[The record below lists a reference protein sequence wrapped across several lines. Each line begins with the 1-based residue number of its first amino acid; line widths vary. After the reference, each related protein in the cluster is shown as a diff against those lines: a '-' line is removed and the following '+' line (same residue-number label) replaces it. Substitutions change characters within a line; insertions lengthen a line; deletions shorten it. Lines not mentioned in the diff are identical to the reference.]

1 MDKLTIND
9 FNVSLPS
16 SQNVTNRKEILEL
29 KKEEKDK
36 IPVQDLSSL
45 NSDGVKVV
53 FENKQGE
60 LIALNLSDENYS
72 SLQKNFG
79 SYTNY
84 VARNDGSI
92 RLNGEA
98 NEFIANW
105 FENIEDNFNSLSS
118 NLSSNTQDKNIKL
131 NFHTNTITQSMQN
144 LGFKSNDEKISDD
157 ANIEEKLNFFIDKD
171 VNKDGKVD
179 DSDVKEPSMREILSD
194 IKEASGGGANAMK
207 TIDPQKIN
215 KKDDSGVTI
224 KEKDEKDDKDLLEIA
239 KEKGLSTLSADEQAK
254 LKASNPQIF
263 EELQNKSLGN
273 LEQNLK
279 KDLMVQIS
287 NNEAIFVNKRV

>member
-1 MDKLTIND
+1 MKIDTSIRPLTIQTD
-9 FNVSLPS
+9 K
-16 SQNVTNRKEILEL
+16 KELSVL
-29 KKEEKDK
+29 KKEDEDKVKVKD
-36 IPVQDLSSL
+36 I
-45 NSDGVKVV
+45 SDNQISGFKVV
-53 FENKQGE
+53 FENKKGE

-215 KKDDSGVTI
+215 KKDDKENNI
-224 KEKDEKDDKDLLEIA
+224 KEKEDEDLLQKA
-239 KEKGLSTLSADEQAK
+239 QEKGLSALSADEQAK

>member
-29 KKEEKDK
+29 KKEDQDK

-60 LIALNLSDENYS
+60 LIALNLSNENYS
-72 SLQKNFG
+72 SLQKNFS

-98 NEFIANW
+98 NQFVSNW
-105 FENIEDNFNSLSS
+105 FESVKDNFGSLNS
-118 NLSSNTQDKNIKL
+118 NLNNKQQSVKL
-131 NFHTNTITQSMQN
+131 NFNTSTLQQSMQN
-144 LGFKSNDEKISDD
+144 LGFKTSDEKISDD

-179 DSDVKEPSMREILSD
+179 GSDVKEPSMREILSD

-215 KKDDSGVTI
+215 KKDDKENNI
-224 KEKDEKDDKDLLEIA
+224 KEKEDEDLLQKA
-239 KEKGLSTLSADEQAK
+239 KEKGLSALSADEQAK

>member
-84 VARNDGSI
+84 VARNDGRI

-98 NEFIANW
+98 NQFVLNW
-105 FENIEDNFNSLSS
+105 FESVKDNFGSLNS
-118 NLSSNTQDKNIKL
+118 NLNNKQQSVKL
-131 NFHTNTITQSMQN
+131 NFNTSTLQQSMQN
-144 LGFKSNDEKISDD
+144 LGFKTSDEKISDD

-215 KKDDSGVTI
+215 KKDDKENNI
-224 KEKDEKDDKDLLEIA
+224 KEKEDEDLLQKA
-239 KEKGLSTLSADEQAK
+239 QEKGLSALSADEQAK
-254 LKASNPQIF
+254 LEASNPEEF
-263 EELQNKSLGN
+263 EKLKQKSLQELSQNLSKDFQNKIEN
-273 LEQNLK
+273 QEA
-279 KDLMVQIS
+279 QI
-287 NNEAIFVNKRV
+287 VDKRV

>member
-144 LGFKSNDEKISDD
+144 LGFKTSDEKISDD

-179 DSDVKEPSMREILSD
+179 GSDVKEPSMREILSD

-215 KKDDSGVTI
+215 KKDDKENNI
-224 KEKDEKDDKDLLEIA
+224 KEKEDEDLLQKA
-239 KEKGLSTLSADEQAK
+239 KEKGLSALSADEQAK

>member
-29 KKEEKDK
+29 KKEDQDK

-60 LIALNLSDENYS
+60 LIALNLSNENYS
-72 SLQKNFG
+72 SLQKNFS

-144 LGFKSNDEKISDD
+144 LGFKTSDEKISDD

-215 KKDDSGVTI
+215 KKDDKENNI
-224 KEKDEKDDKDLLEIA
+224 KEKEDEDLLEIA
-239 KEKGLSTLSADEQAK
+239 KEKGLSALSADEQAK

>member
-29 KKEEKDK
+29 KKEDQDK

-60 LIALNLSDENYS
+60 LIALNLSNENYS
-72 SLQKNFG
+72 SLQKNFS

-98 NEFIANW
+98 NQFVSNW
-105 FENIEDNFNSLSS
+105 FESVKDNFGSLNS
-118 NLSSNTQDKNIKL
+118 NLNNKQQSVKL
-131 NFHTNTITQSMQN
+131 NFNTSTLQQSMQN
-144 LGFKSNDEKISDD
+144 LGFKTSDEKISDD

-215 KKDDSGVTI
+215 KKDDKENNI
-224 KEKDEKDDKDLLEIA
+224 KEKEDEDLLQKA
-239 KEKGLSTLSADEQAK
+239 QEKGLSALSADEQAK

-263 EELQNKSLGN
+263 EKLQNKSLQN
-273 LEQNLK
+273 LGKDLK

>member
-98 NEFIANW
+98 NQFVSNW
-105 FENIEDNFNSLSS
+105 FESVKDNFGSLNS
-118 NLSSNTQDKNIKL
+118 NLNNKQQSVKL
-131 NFHTNTITQSMQN
+131 NFNTSTLQQSMQN
-144 LGFKSNDEKISDD
+144 LGFKTSDEKISDD

-179 DSDVKEPSMREILSD
+179 DSDVKEPSMGEILND
-194 IKEASGGGANAMK
+194 ISKISGRANAMQ
-207 TIDPQKIN
+207 TIDPQKIY

-239 KEKGLSTLSADEQAK
+239 KEKGISALSADEQAK

>member
-1 MDKLTIND
+1 MKIDTSASLTHSLTNNVDK
-9 FNVSLPS
+9 
-16 SQNVTNRKEILEL
+16 KELSVL
-29 KKEEKDK
+29 KKEDQDK

-79 SYTNY
+79 SYMNY

-98 NEFIANW
+98 NQFVSNW
-105 FENIEDNFNSLSS
+105 FESVKDNFGSLNS
-118 NLSSNTQDKNIKL
+118 NLNNKQQSVKL
-131 NFHTNTITQSMQN
+131 NFNTSTLQQSMQN
-144 LGFKSNDEKISDD
+144 LGFKTSDEKISDD

-207 TIDPQKIN
+207 TIDPQKIY

-239 KEKGLSTLSADEQAK
+239 KEKGLSALSADEQAK

>member
-1 MDKLTIND
+1 MKIDTSASLTHSLTNNVDK
-9 FNVSLPS
+9 
-16 SQNVTNRKEILEL
+16 KELSVL
-29 KKEEKDK
+29 KKEDQDK

-79 SYTNY
+79 SYMNY

-92 RLNGEA
+92 RLNGEV
-98 NEFIANW
+98 NQFVSNW
-105 FENIEDNFNSLSS
+105 FESVKDNFGSLNS
-118 NLSSNTQDKNIKL
+118 NLNNKQQSVKL
-131 NFHTNTITQSMQN
+131 NFNTSTLQQSMQN
-144 LGFKSNDEKISDD
+144 LGFKTSDEKISDD

-215 KKDDSGVTI
+215 KKDDKENNI
-224 KEKDEKDDKDLLEIA
+224 KEKEDEDLLQKA
-239 KEKGLSTLSADEQAK
+239 QEKGLSALSADEQAK

>member
-1 MDKLTIND
+1 MKIDTSASLTHSLTNNVDK
-9 FNVSLPS
+9 
-16 SQNVTNRKEILEL
+16 KELSVL
-29 KKEEKDK
+29 KKEDQDK

-45 NSDGVKVV
+45 NSDSVKVV

-79 SYTNY
+79 SYMNY

-92 RLNGEA
+92 RLNGEV
-98 NEFIANW
+98 NQFVSNW
-105 FENIEDNFNSLSS
+105 FESVKDNFGSLNS
-118 NLSSNTQDKNIKL
+118 NLNNKQQSVKL
-131 NFHTNTITQSMQN
+131 NFNTSTLQQSMQN
-144 LGFKSNDEKISDD
+144 LGFKTSDEKISDD

-215 KKDDSGVTI
+215 KKDDKENNI
-224 KEKDEKDDKDLLEIA
+224 KEKEDEDLLQKA
-239 KEKGLSTLSADEQAK
+239 QEKGLSALSADEQAK
-254 LKASNPQIF
+254 LEASNPEEF
-263 EELQNKSLGN
+263 EKLKQKSLQELSQNLSKDFQNKIEN
-273 LEQNLK
+273 QEA
-279 KDLMVQIS
+279 QI
-287 NNEAIFVNKRV
+287 VDKRV

>member
-98 NEFIANW
+98 NQFVSNW
-105 FENIEDNFNSLSS
+105 FESVKDNFGSLNS
-118 NLSSNTQDKNIKL
+118 NLNNKQQSVKL
-131 NFHTNTITQSMQN
+131 NFNTSTLQQSMQN
-144 LGFKSNDEKISDD
+144 LGFKTSDEKISDD

-179 DSDVKEPSMREILSD
+179 DSDVKEPSMGEILND
-194 IKEASGGGANAMK
+194 ISKISGRANAMQ

-215 KKDDSGVTI
+215 KKDDKENNI
-224 KEKDEKDDKDLLEIA
+224 KEKEDEDLLQKA
-239 KEKGLSTLSADEQAK
+239 QEKGLSALSADEQAK

>member
-144 LGFKSNDEKISDD
+144 LGFKTSDEKISDD

-194 IKEASGGGANAMK
+194 IKEASGGGVNAMK

-215 KKDDSGVTI
+215 KKDDKENNI
-224 KEKDEKDDKDLLEIA
+224 KEKEDEDLLQKA
-239 KEKGLSTLSADEQAK
+239 QEKGLSALSADEQAK

>member
-1 MDKLTIND
+1 MKIDTSASLTHSLTNNVDK
-9 FNVSLPS
+9 
-16 SQNVTNRKEILEL
+16 KELSVL
-29 KKEEKDK
+29 KKEDQDK

-79 SYTNY
+79 SYMNY

-92 RLNGEA
+92 RLNGEV
-98 NEFIANW
+98 NQFVSNW
-105 FENIEDNFNSLSS
+105 FESVKDNFGSLNS
-118 NLSSNTQDKNIKL
+118 NLNNKQQSVKL
-131 NFHTNTITQSMQN
+131 NFNTSTLQQSMQN
-144 LGFKSNDEKISDD
+144 LGFKTSDEKISDD

-194 IKEASGGGANAMK
+194 IKEASGSGANAMK

-215 KKDDSGVTI
+215 KKDDKESNI
-224 KEKDEKDDKDLLEIA
+224 KEKEDEDLLQKA
-239 KEKGLSTLSADEQAK
+239 QEKGLNALSADEQAK
-254 LKASNPQIF
+254 LEVSNPEEF
-263 EELQNKSLGN
+263 EKLKQKSLQELSQNLSKDFQNKIEN
-273 LEQNLK
+273 QEA
-279 KDLMVQIS
+279 QI
-287 NNEAIFVNKRV
+287 VDKRV

>member
-1 MDKLTIND
+1 MKIDTSASLTHSLTNNVDK
-9 FNVSLPS
+9 
-16 SQNVTNRKEILEL
+16 KELSVL

-98 NEFIANW
+98 NQFVSNW
-105 FENIEDNFNSLSS
+105 FESVKDNFGSLNS
-118 NLSSNTQDKNIKL
+118 NLNNKQQSVKL
-131 NFHTNTITQSMQN
+131 NFNTSTLQQSMQN
-144 LGFKSNDEKISDD
+144 LGFKTSDEKISDD

-215 KKDDSGVTI
+215 KKDDKENNI
-224 KEKDEKDDKDLLEIA
+224 KEKEDEDLLEIA
-239 KEKGLSTLSADEQAK
+239 KEKGLSALSADEQAK

>member
-1 MDKLTIND
+1 MKIDTSASLTHSLTNNVDK
-9 FNVSLPS
+9 
-16 SQNVTNRKEILEL
+16 KELSVL
-29 KKEEKDK
+29 KKEDQDK

-79 SYTNY
+79 SYMNY

-92 RLNGEA
+92 RLNGEV
-98 NEFIANW
+98 NQFVSNW
-105 FENIEDNFNSLSS
+105 FESVKDNFGSLNS
-118 NLSSNTQDKNIKL
+118 NLNNKQQSVKL
-131 NFHTNTITQSMQN
+131 NFNTSTLQQSMQN
-144 LGFKSNDEKISDD
+144 LGFKTSDEKISDD
-157 ANIEEKLNFFIDKD
+157 VNIEEKLNFFIDKD

-215 KKDDSGVTI
+215 KKDDKENNI
-224 KEKDEKDDKDLLEIA
+224 KEKEDEDLLQKA
-239 KEKGLSTLSADEQAK
+239 QEKGLSALSADEQAK
-254 LKASNPQIF
+254 LEASNPEEF
-263 EELQNKSLGN
+263 EKLKQKSLQELSQNLSKDFQNKIEN
-273 LEQNLK
+273 QEA
-279 KDLMVQIS
+279 QI
-287 NNEAIFVNKRV
+287 VDKRV

>member
-36 IPVQDLSSL
+36 IPMQDLSSL

-98 NEFIANW
+98 NQFVSNW
-105 FENIEDNFNSLSS
+105 FESVKDNFGSLNS
-118 NLSSNTQDKNIKL
+118 NLNNKQQSVKL
-131 NFHTNTITQSMQN
+131 NFNTSTLQQSMQN
-144 LGFKSNDEKISDD
+144 LGFKTSDEKISDD

-215 KKDDSGVTI
+215 KKDDKENNI
-224 KEKDEKDDKDLLEIA
+224 KEKEDEDLLQKA
-239 KEKGLSTLSADEQAK
+239 QEKGLSALSADEQAK

>member
-1 MDKLTIND
+1 MKIDTSIRPLTIQTD
-9 FNVSLPS
+9 K
-16 SQNVTNRKEILEL
+16 KELSVL
-29 KKEEKDK
+29 KKEDEDKVKVKD
-36 IPVQDLSSL
+36 I
-45 NSDGVKVV
+45 SDNQISGFKVV
-53 FENKQGE
+53 FENKKGE

-105 FENIEDNFNSLSS
+105 FESVKDNFGSLNS
-118 NLSSNTQDKNIKL
+118 NLNNKQQSVKL
-131 NFHTNTITQSMQN
+131 NFNTSTLQQSMQN
-144 LGFKSNDEKISDD
+144 LGFKTSDEKISDD

-215 KKDDSGVTI
+215 KKDDKENNI
-224 KEKDEKDDKDLLEIA
+224 KEKEDEDLLQKA
-239 KEKGLSTLSADEQAK
+239 QEKGLSALSADEQAK

>member
-1 MDKLTIND
+1 MKIDTSTSLTHSLTNNVDK
-9 FNVSLPS
+9 
-16 SQNVTNRKEILEL
+16 KELSVL
-29 KKEEKDK
+29 KKEDQDK

-98 NEFIANW
+98 NQFVSNW
-105 FENIEDNFNSLSS
+105 FESVKDNFGSLNS
-118 NLSSNTQDKNIKL
+118 NLNNKQQSVKL
-131 NFHTNTITQSMQN
+131 NFNTSTLQQSMQN
-144 LGFKSNDEKISDD
+144 LGFKTSDEKISDD

-179 DSDVKEPSMREILSD
+179 DSDVKEPSMGEILND
-194 IKEASGGGANAMK
+194 ISKISGRANAMQ
-207 TIDPQKIN
+207 TIDPQKIY

-239 KEKGLSTLSADEQAK
+239 KEKGLSALSADEQAK

>member
-1 MDKLTIND
+1 MKIDTSASLTHSLTNNVDK
-9 FNVSLPS
+9 
-16 SQNVTNRKEILEL
+16 KELSVL
-29 KKEEKDK
+29 KKEDQDK

-79 SYTNY
+79 SYMNY

-92 RLNGEA
+92 RLNGEV
-98 NEFIANW
+98 NQFVSNW
-105 FENIEDNFNSLSS
+105 FESVKDNFGSLNS
-118 NLSSNTQDKNIKL
+118 NLNNKQQSVKL
-131 NFHTNTITQSMQN
+131 NFNTSTLQQSMQN
-144 LGFKSNDEKISDD
+144 LGFKTSDEKISDD

-215 KKDDSGVTI
+215 KKDDKENNI
-224 KEKDEKDDKDLLEIA
+224 KEKEDEDLLQKA
-239 KEKGLSTLSADEQAK
+239 QEKGLSALSADEQAK
-254 LKASNPQIF
+254 LEASNPEEF
-263 EELQNKSLGN
+263 EKLKQKSLQELSQNLSKDFQNKIEN
-273 LEQNLK
+273 QK
-279 KDLMVQIS
+279 AQI
-287 NNEAIFVNKRV
+287 VDKRV

>member
-60 LIALNLSDENYS
+60 LIALNLSNENYS
-72 SLQKNFG
+72 SLQKNFS

-98 NEFIANW
+98 NQFVSNW
-105 FENIEDNFNSLSS
+105 FESVKDNFGSLNS
-118 NLSSNTQDKNIKL
+118 NLNNKQQSVKL
-131 NFHTNTITQSMQN
+131 NFNTSTLQQSMQN
-144 LGFKSNDEKISDD
+144 LGFKTSDEKISDD

-215 KKDDSGVTI
+215 KKDDKENNI
-224 KEKDEKDDKDLLEIA
+224 KEKEDEDLLQKA
-239 KEKGLSTLSADEQAK
+239 QEKGLSALSADEQAK

-263 EELQNKSLGN
+263 EELQNKSLQN
-273 LEQNLK
+273 LGKDLK

>member
-1 MDKLTIND
+1 MKIDTSASLTHSLTNNVDK
-9 FNVSLPS
+9 
-16 SQNVTNRKEILEL
+16 KELSVL
-29 KKEEKDK
+29 KKEDQDK

-92 RLNGEA
+92 RLNGEV
-98 NEFIANW
+98 NQFVSNW
-105 FENIEDNFNSLSS
+105 FESVKDNFSSLNS
-118 NLSSNTQDKNIKL
+118 NLNNKQQSVKL
-131 NFHTNTITQSMQN
+131 NFNTSTLQQSMQN
-144 LGFKSNDEKISDD
+144 LGFKTSDEKISDD

-179 DSDVKEPSMREILSD
+179 DSDVKESSMREILSD
-194 IKEASGGGANAMK
+194 IKEASGGGVNAMK
-207 TIDPQKIN
+207 IIDPQKIN
-215 KKDDSGVTI
+215 KKDDKENNI
-224 KEKDEKDDKDLLEIA
+224 KEKEDEDLLQKA
-239 KEKGLSTLSADEQAK
+239 QEKGLSALSADEQAK
-254 LKASNPQIF
+254 LEASNPEEF
-263 EELQNKSLGN
+263 EKLKQKSLQELSQNLSQDFQNKIEN
-273 LEQNLK
+273 QE
-279 KDLMVQIS
+279 VQI
-287 NNEAIFVNKRV
+287 VDKRV

>member
-1 MDKLTIND
+1 MKIDTSASLTHSLTNNVDK
-9 FNVSLPS
+9 
-16 SQNVTNRKEILEL
+16 KELSVL

-92 RLNGEA
+92 RLNSEA
-98 NEFIANW
+98 NQFVSNW
-105 FENIEDNFNSLSS
+105 FESVKDNFGSLNS
-118 NLSSNTQDKNIKL
+118 NLNNKQQSVKL
-131 NFHTNTITQSMQN
+131 NFNTSTLQQSMQN
-144 LGFKSNDEKISDD
+144 LGFKTSDEKISDD

-215 KKDDSGVTI
+215 KKDDKENNI
-224 KEKDEKDDKDLLEIA
+224 KEKEDEDLLQKA
-239 KEKGLSTLSADEQAK
+239 QEKGLSALSADEQAK

>member
-29 KKEEKDK
+29 KKEDQDK

-60 LIALNLSDENYS
+60 LIALNLSNENYS
-72 SLQKNFG
+72 SLQKNFS

-98 NEFIANW
+98 NQFVSNW
-105 FENIEDNFNSLSS
+105 FESVKDNFGSLNS
-118 NLSSNTQDKNIKL
+118 NLNNKQQSVKL
-131 NFHTNTITQSMQN
+131 NFNTSTLQQSMQN
-144 LGFKSNDEKISDD
+144 LGFKTSDEKISDD

-215 KKDDSGVTI
+215 KKDDKENNI
-224 KEKDEKDDKDLLEIA
+224 KEKEDEDLLEIA
-239 KEKGLSTLSADEQAK
+239 KEKGLSALSADEQAK

>member
-1 MDKLTIND
+1 MKIDTSTSLTHSLTNNVDK
-9 FNVSLPS
+9 
-16 SQNVTNRKEILEL
+16 KELSVL
-29 KKEEKDK
+29 KKEDQDK

-144 LGFKSNDEKISDD
+144 LGFKSNDEKIPND
-157 ANIEEKLNFFIDKD
+157 ASMEKKLNFFIDKD
-171 VNKDGKVD
+171 RD
-179 DSDVKEPSMREILSD
+179 
-194 IKEASGGGANAMK
+194 
-207 TIDPQKIN
+207 
-215 KKDDSGVTI
+215 
-224 KEKDEKDDKDLLEIA
+224 
-239 KEKGLSTLSADEQAK
+239 
-254 LKASNPQIF
+254 
-263 EELQNKSLGN
+263 
-273 LEQNLK
+273 
-279 KDLMVQIS
+279 
-287 NNEAIFVNKRV
+287 

>member
-98 NEFIANW
+98 NQFVSNW
-105 FENIEDNFNSLSS
+105 FESVKDNFGSLNS
-118 NLSSNTQDKNIKL
+118 NLNNKQQSVKL
-131 NFHTNTITQSMQN
+131 NFNTSILQQSMQN
-144 LGFKSNDEKISDD
+144 LGFKTSDEKISDD

-215 KKDDSGVTI
+215 KKDDKENNI
-224 KEKDEKDDKDLLEIA
+224 KEKEDEDLLQKA
-239 KEKGLSTLSADEQAK
+239 QEKGLSALSADEQAK

>member
-29 KKEEKDK
+29 KKEDQDK

-98 NEFIANW
+98 NQFVSNW
-105 FENIEDNFNSLSS
+105 FESVKDNFGSLNS
-118 NLSSNTQDKNIKL
+118 NLNNKQQSVKL
-131 NFHTNTITQSMQN
+131 NFNTSTLQQSMQN
-144 LGFKSNDEKISDD
+144 LGFKTSDEKISDD
-157 ANIEEKLNFFIDKD
+157 ANIKEKLNFFIDKD

-179 DSDVKEPSMREILSD
+179 GSDVKEPSMREILSD

-215 KKDDSGVTI
+215 KKDDKENNI
-224 KEKDEKDDKDLLEIA
+224 KEKEDEDLLQKA
-239 KEKGLSTLSADEQAK
+239 QEKGLSALSADEQAK

-263 EELQNKSLGN
+263 EKLQNKSLQN
-273 LEQNLK
+273 LGKDLK

>member
-1 MDKLTIND
+1 MKIDTSASLTHSLTNNVDK
-9 FNVSLPS
+9 
-16 SQNVTNRKEILEL
+16 KELSVL
-29 KKEEKDK
+29 KKEDQDK

-79 SYTNY
+79 SYMDY

-92 RLNGEA
+92 RLNGEV
-98 NEFIANW
+98 NQFVSNW
-105 FENIEDNFNSLSS
+105 FESVKDNFGSLNS
-118 NLSSNTQDKNIKL
+118 NLNNKQQSVKL
-131 NFHTNTITQSMQN
+131 NFNTSTLQQSMQN
-144 LGFKSNDEKISDD
+144 LGFKTSDEKISDD

-215 KKDDSGVTI
+215 KKDDKENNI
-224 KEKDEKDDKDLLEIA
+224 KEKEDEDLLQKA
-239 KEKGLSTLSADEQAK
+239 QEKGLNALSADEQAK
-254 LKASNPQIF
+254 LEASNPEEF
-263 EELQNKSLGN
+263 EKLKQKSLQELSQNLSKDFQNKIEN
-273 LEQNLK
+273 QEA
-279 KDLMVQIS
+279 QI
-287 NNEAIFVNKRV
+287 VDKRV

>member
-1 MDKLTIND
+1 MKIDTSASLTHSLTNNVDK
-9 FNVSLPS
+9 
-16 SQNVTNRKEILEL
+16 KELSVL
-29 KKEEKDK
+29 KKEDQDK

-79 SYTNY
+79 SYMNY

-92 RLNGEA
+92 RLNGEV
-98 NEFIANW
+98 NQFVSNW
-105 FENIEDNFNSLSS
+105 FESVKDNFGSLNS
-118 NLSSNTQDKNIKL
+118 NLNNKQQSVKL
-131 NFHTNTITQSMQN
+131 NFNTSTLQQSMQN
-144 LGFKSNDEKISDD
+144 LGFKTSDEKISDD

-215 KKDDSGVTI
+215 KKDDKENNI
-224 KEKDEKDDKDLLEIA
+224 KEKEDEDLLQKA
-239 KEKGLSTLSADEQAK
+239 QEKGLSALSADEQAK
-254 LKASNPQIF
+254 LEASNPEEF
-263 EELQNKSLGN
+263 EKLKQKSLQE
-273 LEQNLK
+273 LSQNLS
-279 KDLMVQIS
+279 KDFKDKIENQEAQI
-287 NNEAIFVNKRV
+287 VDKRV

>member
-1 MDKLTIND
+1 MKIDTSASLTHSLTNNVDK
-9 FNVSLPS
+9 
-16 SQNVTNRKEILEL
+16 KELSVL

-98 NEFIANW
+98 NQFVSNW
-105 FENIEDNFNSLSS
+105 FESVKDNFGSLNS
-118 NLSSNTQDKNIKL
+118 NLNNKQQSVKL
-131 NFHTNTITQSMQN
+131 NFNTSTLQQSMQN
-144 LGFKSNDEKISDD
+144 LGFKSNDEKIPND
-157 ANIEEKLNFFIDKD
+157 ASMEKKLNFFIDKD
-171 VNKDGKVD
+171 RDKNGKID
-179 DSDVKEPSMREILSD
+179 DNDVKEPSIGEILND
-194 IKEASGGGANAMK
+194 ISKISGRANAMK

-215 KKDDSGVTI
+215 KKDDKENNI
-224 KEKDEKDDKDLLEIA
+224 KEKEDEDLLEIA
-239 KEKGLSTLSADEQAK
+239 KEKGLSALSADEQAK

>member
-29 KKEEKDK
+29 KKEDQDK

-92 RLNGEA
+92 RLNSEA
-98 NEFIANW
+98 NQFVSNW
-105 FENIEDNFNSLSS
+105 FESVKDNFGSLNS
-118 NLSSNTQDKNIKL
+118 NLNNKQQSVKL
-131 NFHTNTITQSMQN
+131 NFNTNTLQQSMQN
-144 LGFKSNDEKISDD
+144 LGFKTSDEKISDD

-215 KKDDSGVTI
+215 KKDDKENNI
-224 KEKDEKDDKDLLEIA
+224 KEKEDEDLLQKA
-239 KEKGLSTLSADEQAK
+239 QEKGLSALSADEQAK
-254 LKASNPQIF
+254 LEASNPEEF
-263 EELQNKSLGN
+263 EKLKQKSLQE
-273 LEQNLK
+273 LSQNLS
-279 KDLMVQIS
+279 KDFKNKIENQEAQI
-287 NNEAIFVNKRV
+287 VDKRV

>member
-29 KKEEKDK
+29 KKEDQDK

-60 LIALNLSDENYS
+60 LIALNLSNENYS
-72 SLQKNFG
+72 SLQKNFS

-98 NEFIANW
+98 NQFVSNW
-105 FENIEDNFNSLSS
+105 FESVKDNFGSLNS
-118 NLSSNTQDKNIKL
+118 NLNNKQQSVKL
-131 NFHTNTITQSMQN
+131 NFNTSTLQQSMQN
-144 LGFKSNDEKISDD
+144 LGFKTSDEKISDD

-215 KKDDSGVTI
+215 KKDDKENNI
-224 KEKDEKDDKDLLEIA
+224 KEKEDEDLLQKA
-239 KEKGLSTLSADEQAK
+239 REKGLSALSADEQAK

-263 EELQNKSLGN
+263 EKLQNKSLQN
-273 LEQNLK
+273 LGKDLK

>member
-16 SQNVTNRKEILEL
+16 SQNVTNHKEILEL
-29 KKEEKDK
+29 KKEDQDK

-60 LIALNLSDENYS
+60 LIALNLSNENYS
-72 SLQKNFG
+72 SLQKNFS

-98 NEFIANW
+98 NQFVSNW
-105 FENIEDNFNSLSS
+105 FESVKDNFGSLNS
-118 NLSSNTQDKNIKL
+118 NLNNKQQSVKL
-131 NFHTNTITQSMQN
+131 NFNTSTLQQSMQN
-144 LGFKSNDEKISDD
+144 LGFKTSDEKISDD

-215 KKDDSGVTI
+215 KKDDKENNI
-224 KEKDEKDDKDLLEIA
+224 KEKEDEDLLQKA
-239 KEKGLSTLSADEQAK
+239 KEKGLSALSADEQAK

-263 EELQNKSLGN
+263 EKLQNKSLQN
-273 LEQNLK
+273 LGKDLK

>member
-29 KKEEKDK
+29 KKEDQDK

-60 LIALNLSDENYS
+60 LIALNLSNENYS
-72 SLQKNFG
+72 SLQKNFS

-98 NEFIANW
+98 NQFVSNW
-105 FENIEDNFNSLSS
+105 FESVKDNFGSLNS
-118 NLSSNTQDKNIKL
+118 NLNNKQQSVKL
-131 NFHTNTITQSMQN
+131 NFNTSTLQQSMQN
-144 LGFKSNDEKISDD
+144 LGFKTSDEKISDD

-179 DSDVKEPSMREILSD
+179 GSDVKEPSMREILSD

-215 KKDDSGVTI
+215 KKDDKENNI
-224 KEKDEKDDKDLLEIA
+224 KEKEDEDLLEIA
-239 KEKGLSTLSADEQAK
+239 KEKGLSALSADEQAK

>member
-1 MDKLTIND
+1 MKIDTSTSLTHSLTNNVDK
-9 FNVSLPS
+9 
-16 SQNVTNRKEILEL
+16 KELSVL
-29 KKEEKDK
+29 KKEDQDK

-45 NSDGVKVV
+45 NSDSVKVV

-60 LIALNLSDENYS
+60 LIALNLSNENYS
-72 SLQKNFG
+72 SLQKNFS

-98 NEFIANW
+98 NQFVSNW
-105 FENIEDNFNSLSS
+105 FESVKDNFGSLNS
-118 NLSSNTQDKNIKL
+118 NLNNKQQSVKL
-131 NFHTNTITQSMQN
+131 NFNTSTLQQSMQN
-144 LGFKSNDEKISDD
+144 LGFKTSDEKISDD

-179 DSDVKEPSMREILSD
+179 DSDVKEPTMREILND
-194 IKEASGGGANAMK
+194 ISKISGRANAMQ
-207 TIDPQKIN
+207 TIDPQKIY

-239 KEKGLSTLSADEQAK
+239 KEKGLSALSADEQAK

>member
-29 KKEEKDK
+29 KKEDQDK

-60 LIALNLSDENYS
+60 LIALNLSNENYS
-72 SLQKNFG
+72 SLQKNFS

-98 NEFIANW
+98 NQFVSNW
-105 FENIEDNFNSLSS
+105 FESVKDNFGSLNS
-118 NLSSNTQDKNIKL
+118 NLNNKQQSVKL
-131 NFHTNTITQSMQN
+131 NFNTSTLQQSMQN
-144 LGFKSNDEKISDD
+144 LGFKTSDEKISDD

-179 DSDVKEPSMREILSD
+179 GSDVKEPSMREILSD

-215 KKDDSGVTI
+215 KKDDKENNI
-224 KEKDEKDDKDLLEIA
+224 KEKEDEDLLQKA
-239 KEKGLSTLSADEQAK
+239 QEKGLSALSADEQAK